1 MIRNPTM
8 QHGTFLCM
16 QRHNPLP
23 SWGIAECTAEPAQ
36 SEENSPD
43 YKEASDFFG
52 GIQAKTDGGMCV
64 GDDRGSARSENTG
77 CFDGSSWIG
86 TAPFVAVGKQS
97 RIRTVYSFLKHHL
110 KMSEFLTATSL
121 VSSKEALKNQVFF
134 QGAPEAASS
143 HPFIRT
149 SPALSAAGS
158 GTPERHR
165 ARGGSGGSEQ
175 GVSFHSCFPRPDPC
189 SNAAGIKGIVIPSL
203 VHLNIS
209 LSGA

>member
-1 MIRNPTM
+1 MYCRTSTVGGEQPR
-8 QHGTFLCM
+8 L
-16 QRHNPLP
+16 QRD
-23 SWGIAECTAEPAQ
+23 ER
-36 SEENSPD
+36 
-43 YKEASDFFG
+43 FFW

-149 SPALSAAGS
+149 SPALGAAGS

-165 ARGGSGGSEQ
+165 ARGGALGGRSR
-175 GVSFHSCFPRPDPC
+175 VFLSI
-189 SNAAGIKGIVIPSL
+189 AAFLDQIRAPTLLESKGL
-203 VHLNIS
+203 
-209 LSGA
+209 

>member
-43 YKEASDFFG
+43 YKETSDFFG

-121 VSSKEALKNQVFF
+121 VSSKEALKKQGFF
-134 QGAPEAASS
+134 KELPKP
-143 HPFIRT
+143 HPAT
-149 SPALSAAGS
+149 LLSAPARHGALLVAVHPKGTGHGGALGGRSRVFLSIAAFLDQIRAPTLLESKGS
-158 GTPERHR
+158 
-165 ARGGSGGSEQ
+165 
-175 GVSFHSCFPRPDPC
+175 
-189 SNAAGIKGIVIPSL
+189 
-203 VHLNIS
+203 
-209 LSGA
+209 